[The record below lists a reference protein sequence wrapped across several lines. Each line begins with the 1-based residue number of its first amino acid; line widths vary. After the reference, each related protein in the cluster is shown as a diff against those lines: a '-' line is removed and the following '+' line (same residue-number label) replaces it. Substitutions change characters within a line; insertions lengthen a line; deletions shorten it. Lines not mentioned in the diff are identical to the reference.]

1 MENTFHLCDALPIIG
16 NVKHVVRRASKASAA
31 LRQSTEERLMADEST
46 EELPSVEELM
56 QRIAENYEALPRQL
70 KNVAT
75 YIEQHR
81 SSVMVDR
88 TSDIAASCGVH
99 PSAVVRF
106 AQRFGFSGFSD
117 LQAVFRQAYTG
128 QGASSPSYQQRI
140 RKLIDDK
147 PGALSGGAVAREFI
161 AASRGGLEELE
172 AGLDDKQFDAA
183 VKMLQQ
189 ADNIYVIGVRRS
201 FPVASYIVYALQHTP
216 KRVHLVSGFGG
227 MYREQIRSVKKGDVV
242 IAISFAPYAKET
254 QYCLRVAHHHQAKTL
269 VITDSQLSPLAR
281 YASTQLYVKEGSAF
295 AFRSLTSTICLCQA
309 LFIALAYKL
318 ELNVE
323 ESKDTGGYDD

>member
-1 MENTFHLCDALPIIG
+1 MQED
-16 NVKHVVRRASKASAA
+16 
-31 LRQSTEERLMADEST
+31 STA
-46 EELPSVEELM
+46 ELPSVDELM
-56 QRIAENYEALPRQL
+56 QRIADSYDTLPRQL
-70 KNVAT
+70 KSVAS
-75 YIEQHR
+75 YLEQHR

-88 TSDIAASCGVH
+88 TSDIASSCGVH

-117 LQAVFRQAYTG
+117 LQDVFKQAYTG
-128 QGASSPSYQQRI
+128 QGSSGQTYKQRI

-147 PGALSGGAVAREFI
+147 PGQLSGGSVAREFV
-161 AASRGGLEELE
+161 AACKS
-172 AGLDDKQFDAA
+172 GLDELDENLDDVEFDAA

-189 ADNIYVIGVRRS
+189 AENIYVIGVRRS

-227 MYREQIRSVKKGDVV
+227 MFREQIRSVKKGDVV
-242 IAISFAPYAKET
+242 IAISFEPYGKET

-269 VITDSQLSPLAR
+269 VITDSRLSPLAR
-281 YASTQLYVKEGSAF
+281 YATTQLFVKEGSAF

-309 LFIALAYKL
+309 LFVALAYKL
-318 ELNVE
+318 ELTVE